1 MLRDKNLIPLSRQ
14 HQHALAMCVRLKRAL
29 QAGEVDSEA
38 WQAEITQLFKQEIGF
53 HFAAEEKEVF
63 PSAAQFLELRGLVEE
78 LKAEHEV
85 LRKLFLGAQGRGLN
99 RCELGALQAK
109 LTAHIR
115 KEERQLFEE
124 VQERM
129 SAEQMVGL
137 GTGVER
143 ALAEASKACALPGRE
158 SR

>member
-29 QAGEVDSEA
+29 QAGEVDSGA
-38 WQAEITQLFKQEIGF
+38 WQAEIAQLFAQEIGF
-53 HFAAEEKEVF
+53 HFAAEEQEVF
-63 PSAAQFLELRGLVEE
+63 PCAAQFPELRTLVEE

-85 LRKLFLGAQGRGLN
+85 LRKLFLGAQERDLN

-115 KEERQLFEE
+115 KEERQLFETM
-124 VQERM
+124 QQRM
-129 SAEQMVGL
+129 SAEKMVGL

-143 ALAEASKACALPGRE
+143 ALAEASKACALPRRE
-158 SR
+158 SS